1 MGLIKGI
8 HMQPGQ
14 VSCIAGSCSLK
25 LECVAVAVEIHNVLK
40 SFIGYL
46 LAWSLHSFIR
56 TGYYAVY
63 QDPATTIKDMNHSNG
78 HL

>member
-14 VSCIAGSCSLK
+14 VSHIVGSCSLK
-25 LECVAVAVEIHNVLK
+25 LESFPVAFEIHNVYK
-40 SFIGYL
+40 AFIGYL
-46 LAWSLHSFIR
+46 LAWSLHSFTW

-63 QDPATTIKDMNHSNG
+63 QDPDTAPKI
-78 HL
+78 